1 MVQLLKK
8 SDVGGTNIQNKLK
21 KNQFIN
27 SLIVYSKYCD
37 ETMVDNNA
45 VDIAQ

>member
-21 KNQFIN
+21 KQFIN